1 MTMKPLVIGIAGG
14 TNSGK
19 TTLTR
24 RLAERFASE
33 VTTLAHDSYYKA
45 HDDLTYEQRTHLN
58 YDAPDAFE
66 NELMIRHLDQLIA
79 GASIQCPVYDFTV
92 HNRSAATERL
102 DTAPVIL
109 VEGILIFAE
118 KELRDRLDVKIFVD
132 APADVRILRR
142 LLRDTMERGRTVES
156 IVDQYLDTVRPMHE
170 LHVEP
175 SKQYADMIVLHGG
188 KNDAAYAMLEGLV
201 ERHLQR
207 WKEEQP

>member
-1 MTMKPLVIGIAGG
+1 MRPLVIGIAGG

-24 RLAERFASE
+24 RLAQRFGE
-33 VTTLAHDSYYKA
+33 DVTILAHDSYYKR
-45 HDDLTYEQRTHLN
+45 HDELTYEERTHLN
-58 YDAPDAFE
+58 YDAPESFE
-66 NELMIRHLDQLIA
+66 NDLIVAHLQQLIR
-79 GASIQCPVYDFTV
+79 GESIDCPVYDFTV
-92 HNRSAATERL
+92 HNRSNEVTRICS
-102 DTAPVIL
+102 APVIV

-118 KELRDRLDVKIFVD
+118 EALRREMDVKIFVD

-142 LLRDTMERGRTVES
+142 LVRDTAERGRTVES
-156 IVDQYLDTVRPMHE
+156 IVSQYLNTVRPMHE

-201 ERHLQR
+201 ERHLDR
-207 WKEEQP
+207 WRAEGV

>member
-1 MTMKPLVIGIAGG
+1 MRPLVIGIAGG

-24 RLAERFASE
+24 RLAQRFGE
-33 VTTLAHDSYYKA
+33 DVTILAHDSYYKR
-45 HDDLTYEQRTHLN
+45 HDELTYEERTHLN
-58 YDAPDAFE
+58 YDAPESFE
-66 NELMIRHLDQLIA
+66 NDLIVAHLQQLIR
-79 GASIQCPVYDFTV
+79 GESIDCPVYDFTV
-92 HNRSAATERL
+92 HNRSNEVTRICS
-102 DTAPVIL
+102 APVIV

-118 KELRDRLDVKIFVD
+118 EALRREMDVKIFVD

-142 LLRDTMERGRTVES
+142 LVRDTAERGRTVES
-156 IVDQYLDTVRPMHE
+156 IVSQYLNTVRPMHE

-201 ERHLQR
+201 ERHLDR
-207 WKEEQP
+207 WRSERE